1 LFGILPGTILDVFL
15 GAASAGSLMDR
26 ANSSGDMTVTIVVI
40 VVVVVVGIVF
50 GFIAIAVTSYYAK
63 KELQKVA
70 TNRQANLD
78 AAGEES
84 KDEETG
90 ERD

>member
-1 LFGILPGTILDVFL
+1 VP
-15 GAASAGSLMDR
+15 
-26 ANSSGDMTVTIVVI
+26 TVVAKISIVVI
-40 VVVVVVGIVF
+40 VVVVGIVF

-70 TNRQANLD
+70 TKRQAELD